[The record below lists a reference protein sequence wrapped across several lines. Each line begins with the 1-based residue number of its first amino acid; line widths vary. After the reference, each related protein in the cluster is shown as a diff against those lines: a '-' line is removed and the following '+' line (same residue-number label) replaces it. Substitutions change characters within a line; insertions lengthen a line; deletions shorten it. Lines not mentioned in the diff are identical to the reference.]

1 MKIQQSLDLRP
12 EINKKGV
19 RIGSLFSGG
28 IDGMIQ
34 GFQMASKNYTPII
47 SIDIDK
53 QATDVLNYN
62 YNHTILTKDI
72 RSTSWKLYKNI
83 DGLCITAPC
92 QSYSTA
98 RNMNR
103 SKMNEDELI
112 MGKELY
118 LHGFRMLAMVQ
129 PEFYI
134 AENVP
139 EFLNYKIPTECFTEL
154 RPYDTYIV
162 QADTLD
168 FNLPQSRPRVF
179 FVGFKRKWNNELGK
193 FNPFFHQLYNK
204 KLYIKDILEDNP
216 EIHIPNYIKNRIKGN
231 YRDLPSIKNI
241 NDISNTCVAHYAKDQ
256 STTMITD
263 DNGYKGLRPFTVREY
278 ARLQG
283 ILDSYSFSSIARTTA
298 YKIIGN
304 AVSPIV
310 VRGFAKEIE
319 KYCKYYNIN
328 NLNKVA

>member
-12 EINKKGV
+12 EVPDKGIK
-19 RIGSLFSGG
+19 IGSLFSGG
-28 IDGMIQ
+28 VDGMVQ
-34 GFQMASKNYTPII
+34 GFQMASNKFKPVV

-53 QATDVLNYN
+53 QATDVLNDN
-62 YNHTILTKDI
+62 YSHTILNKDI
-72 RSTSWKLYKNI
+72 RNTSWKQYKDV

-92 QSYSTA
+92 QSYSPA

-112 MGKELY
+112 MGQELY
-118 LHGFRMLAMVQ
+118 LQGFRILAMVQ

-154 RPYDTYIV
+154 RPYDTYVV

-168 FNLPQSRPRVF
+168 FNLPQNRPRVF
-179 FVGFKRKWNNELGK
+179 FVGFKKKWPFKK
-193 FNPFFHQLYNK
+193 FNPFANQLYDK
-204 KLYIKDILEDNP
+204 QLLLKDIVEKNP
-216 EIHIPNYIKNRIKGN
+216 EVHIPNYIKNRISGE
-231 YRDLPSIKNI
+231 YRDLPSIKTL
-241 NDISNTCVAHYAKDQ
+241 NDVGNTCVAHYSKDQ
-256 STTMITD
+256 STTMIKD
-263 DNGYKGLRPFTVREY
+263 SNGYKGLRPFTVREY

-283 ILDSYSFSSIARTTA
+283 ILDSYVFSAVARTTRF
-298 YKIIGN
+298 KLIGN
-304 AVSPIV
+304 AVSPVV

-319 KYCKYYNIN
+319 RYCQYYNIG
-328 NLNKVA
+328 NLKAA